1 MNKDHEQLLEMVDR
15 MPAFSSSVTRI
26 LQLSSDINFSPKE
39 LVEAIDHDPVMTIK
53 ILKLVN
59 SAYFSLSKEI
69 TSIKQSV
76 VFLGINTIKN
86 LAITIAAMGM
96 LPEKNSQY
104 FDSSD
109 FLLHSLGTATVA
121 RLLSL
126 QLGVSSKV
134 SSDYFVAGLLH
145 DFGKVVLMQ
154 YRHEEMERALALSR
168 CDSIS
173 LHEAEMIV
181 MGTDHT
187 VIGGLLGEKWQL
199 PHELVLCLREHHNPL
214 SGMDVAKM
222 RDCVIAAN
230 LIIKH
235 LEFGHAG
242 NAVVELMH
250 NDVSTRFGKDLEGL
264 IESLGDIAGALDKT
278 RVFASL

>member
-1 MNKDHEQLLEMVDR
+1 MNKDQEQLLDMVDR

-26 LQLSSDINFSPKE
+26 LQLSSDINFSPKA

-104 FDSSD
+104 FDSSG
-109 FLLHSLGTATVA
+109 FLLHSLGTATIA

-126 QLGVSSKV
+126 QLGVSSKL

-154 YRHEEMERALALSR
+154 YRHEEMEQALALSQR
-168 CDSIS
+168 DSIS
-173 LHEAEMIV
+173 LHEAEMTV

-199 PHELVLCLREHHNPL
+199 PNELVLCLREHHNPV
-214 SGMDVAKM
+214 SSVDEAKM

-230 LIIKH
+230 LIVKH
-235 LEFGHAG
+235 LKFGHAG
-242 NAVVELMH
+242 SAVVGLMPD
-250 NDVSTRFGKDLEGL
+250 DVSARFGKDLEGL